1 MYDAF
6 YEKRDIETHDIAK
19 ALQETVPLSQTM
31 REKIDHLRQWAKLRA
46 RASS

>member
-1 MYDAF
+1 
-6 YEKRDIETHDIAK
+6 
-19 ALQETVPLSQTM
+19 VPLSQTM